1 MFARI
6 QAIKELK
13 VFFRIILALGI
24 FFAPLFACQNRLF
37 NLALQD
43 YSIKINEV
51 LNEFSNECH
60 FSVVWDESEV
70 ESRLNQNLSMVNFK
84 DKNLDFVFDLLF
96 DAANLHY
103 WFDKDVLKL
112 KVNETKTFKINYL
125 STNRQGISNTSVSIN
140 NEERQNYY
148 AAQSQ
153 EENSSKSGINIK
165 SEDGFNLWETI
176 ETEILALIN
185 AKAEEERVIINRGAG
200 LVSVKGDRKALQK
213 VESYIQN
220 LHERLQQQVLIDVHI
235 LSVAH
240 KNTQTMGINWE
251 SLYDLQNLVIPPF
264 GESAS
269 LGGNGEVGNTS
280 GINLVGGEGRR
291 SLHYGL
297 NIFSQGVSLTR
308 IVEFLKTYGEVQS
321 ISNPKVLTLNNQ
333 PAMISVGDIL
343 RYKKSNI
350 YQNTNAQTTLTNT
363 DNEYPSIFAGV
374 LLDITPL
381 VFGEEIMLKINPS
394 ITKTKDNKSEIPS
407 NAFDTPPNLT
417 TNQLSSIVKVKNNQK
432 IILGGLISQN
442 TIHQQSKV
450 PLLGDIPL
458 LKLLFSYS
466 QNVQNTEEIIFII
479 EPKIIADNPLSLES
493 LGYRLIDEEKVNGQN
508 EVISKE

>member
-1 MFARI
+1 MRFLY
-6 QAIKELK
+6 QFSLL
-13 VFFRIILALGI
+13 FLLLFS
-24 FFAPLFACQNRLF
+24 PLFACQNRLF
-37 NLALQD
+37 NLSLQD
-43 YSIKINEV
+43 CPIKIGEV
-51 LNEFSNECH
+51 LNEFSSECH
-60 FSVVWDESEV
+60 FSVVWDETAI
-70 ESRLNQNLSMVNFK
+70 ESRLNQNLSMINFK
-84 DKNLDFVFDLLF
+84 DKDLNFIFELLF
-96 DAANLHY
+96 NAANLHY
-103 WFDKDVLKL
+103 SFEKDILRLKI
-112 KVNETKTFKINYL
+112 NETKTFKINYL

-140 NEERQNYY
+140 NEEWQSNYNT
-148 AAQSQ
+148 QRD
-153 EENSSKSGINIK
+153 EDNLSKSGINIK
-165 SEDGFNLWETI
+165 SEDGFNFWETI
-176 ETEILALIN
+176 ETEILTMMN
-185 AKAEEERVIINRGAG
+185 AKAEEGRVIINRGAG
-200 LVSVKGDRKALQK
+200 LVSVKGDRKSLQK

-240 KNTQTMGINWE
+240 KNTETLGINWE

-269 LGGNGEVGNTS
+269 LGGKGEMGNVS
-280 GINLVGGEGRR
+280 GLNLIGGDSGR

-297 NIFSQGVSLTR
+297 NIFSQGLSLTR

-442 TIHQQSKV
+442 TIHQQNKV

-466 QNVQNTEEIIFII
+466 QEVQNTEEILFII
-479 EPKIIADNPLSLES
+479 EPKIITDNVLSLES
-493 LGYRLIDEEKVNGQN
+493 LGYRLIDEEKIDRKN
-508 EVISKE
+508 KE

>member
-1 MFARI
+1 MVLIRFCVVG
-6 QAIKELK
+6 LLLF
-13 VFFRIILALGI
+13 V
-24 FFAPLFACQNRLF
+24 PLFACQNRLF
-37 NLALQD
+37 NLTLQG
-43 YSIKINEV
+43 YPIKVSEV
-51 LNEFSNECH
+51 LNEFANECH

-70 ESRLNQNLSMVNFK
+70 ESRLAQSLSMVNFK
-84 DKNLDFVFDLLF
+84 DKDLDFVFELLF
-96 DAANLHY
+96 NTANLHY
-103 WFDKDVLKL
+103 SFDKDILKL
-112 KVNETKTFKINYL
+112 KTNDIKTFKINYL
-125 STNRQGISNTSVSIN
+125 STNRQGVSNTSVSIN

-148 AAQSQ
+148 TTQSQ
-153 EENSSKSGINIK
+153 EENLSKSGINIK
-165 SEDGFNLWETI
+165 SEDGFNFWETI
-176 ETEILALIN
+176 ESEILTLIN
-185 AKAEEERVIINRGAG
+185 AKAEDGRVIINRGAG
-200 LVSVKGDRKALQK
+200 LVSVKGDRMALQR

-235 LSVAH
+235 LSVSH

-264 GESAS
+264 SESAS
-269 LGGNGEVGNTS
+269 LGGKGEMGNVS
-280 GINLVGGEGRR
+280 GLNLIGGDGGR
-291 SLHYGL
+291 SLHYGV

-308 IVEFLKTYGEVQS
+308 IVEFLKTYGVVQS

-432 IILGGLISQN
+432 IVLGGLISQN
-442 TIHQQSKV
+442 TINQQSKV

-458 LKLLFSYS
+458 LKFLFSY
-466 QNVQNTEEIIFII
+466 QQEVQNTEEIIFII
-479 EPKIIADNPLSLES
+479 EPKIIAENELTLES
-493 LGYRLIDEEKVNGQN
+493 LGYRLIDEDIRK
-508 EVISKE
+508 

>member
-1 MFARI
+1 MR
-6 QAIKELK
+6 
-13 VFFRIILALGI
+13 FFKLSLMIFF

-37 NLALQD
+37 NLSLQD
-43 YSIKINEV
+43 YPIRVGEI
-51 LNEFSNECH
+51 LNEFSRECH
-60 FSVVWDESEV
+60 FSVVWDEAEI

-84 DKNLDFVFDLLF
+84 DKDLNFILELLLN
-96 DAANLHY
+96 AANLHY
-103 WFDKDVLKL
+103 SFDKDILKL
-112 KVNETKTFKINYL
+112 KINETETFKINYL

-140 NEERQNYY
+140 NEERQNTYST
-148 AAQSQ
+148 QTQ
-153 EENSSKSGINIK
+153 EDNSSKSGINIK
-165 SEDGFNLWETI
+165 SEDGFNFWETI
-176 ETEILALIN
+176 ETEILTIIG
-185 AKAEEERVIINRGAG
+185 AKAEEGRVIINRGAG
-200 LVSVKGDRKALQK
+200 LISVKGDKKAIQK

-235 LSVAH
+235 LSVSH
-240 KNTQTMGINWE
+240 KNAETLGINWE

-264 GESAS
+264 TENAS
-269 LGGNGEVGNTS
+269 LGGKGEMGNVS
-280 GINLVGGEGRR
+280 GLNLIGGEGGR

-308 IVEFLKTYGEVQS
+308 IVEFLKTYGTVQS

-442 TIHQQSKV
+442 TLHQQSKI

-458 LKLLFSYS
+458 LKFLFSYT
-466 QNVQNTEEIIFII
+466 QEVQNTEEIIFII
-479 EPKIIADNPLSLES
+479 EPKIIADNELTLES
-493 LGYRLIDEEKVNGQN
+493 LGYRLIDEEKVNQ
-508 EVISKE
+508 

>member
-1 MFARI
+1 MR
-6 QAIKELK
+6 
-13 VFFRIILALGI
+13 FFKLSFIIL
-24 FFAPLFACQNRLF
+24 FFSVPLFACQNRLF
-37 NLALQD
+37 NLSLQD
-43 YSIKINEV
+43 YPIQVGEV
-51 LNEFSNECH
+51 LNEFSRECH
-60 FSVVWDESEV
+60 FSVVWDEAEI

-84 DKNLDFVFDLLF
+84 DKDLNFILELLF
-96 DAANLHY
+96 NAANLHY
-103 WFDKDVLKL
+103 SLDKDILKL
-112 KVNETKTFKINYL
+112 KINETKTFKINYL

-140 NEERQNYY
+140 NEERQNTYST
-148 AAQSQ
+148 QTQ
-153 EENSSKSGINIK
+153 EDNLSKSGINIK
-165 SEDGFNLWETI
+165 SEDGFNFWETI
-176 ETEILALIN
+176 ETEILTIIG
-185 AKAEEERVIINRGAG
+185 AKAEEGRVIINRGAG
-200 LVSVKGDRKALQK
+200 LISVKGDKKAIQK

-235 LSVAH
+235 LSVSH
-240 KNTQTMGINWE
+240 KNTETLGINWE

-264 GESAS
+264 TENAS
-269 LGGNGEVGNTS
+269 LGGKGEMGNVS
-280 GINLVGGEGRR
+280 GLNLIGGENGS

-308 IVEFLKTYGEVQS
+308 IVEFLKTYGVVQS

-442 TIHQQSKV
+442 TLHQQSKI

-458 LKLLFSYS
+458 LKFLFSYT
-466 QNVQNTEEIIFII
+466 QEVQNTEEIIFII
-479 EPKIIADNPLSLES
+479 EPKIITDNELTLES
-493 LGYRLIDEEKVNGQN
+493 LGYRLIDEEKV
-508 EVISKE
+508 K